1 MTTPIPSRERA
12 SFTRVRPLILPAALL
27 SLVATLTPVST
38 AAAPQA
44 APHAATCT
52 GSSVG
57 PGIPPPVNVPAG
69 VPGFHAAWYGQS
81 GYPTLCPGERS
92 SAVVAYHNSGS
103 RGWVR
108 GRMGEVAYLGT
119 WESDP
124 GQDEPTVLGG
134 DGQMGSP
141 GTGWPRWNR
150 VAQQPHDY
158 VGPGQIAWFQFVIR
172 APDEPGF
179 YRLYIRPLIEGAAWM
194 EDVGVYWQV
203 TVLNHDGTA
212 PGGRVSSRVPA
223 PIRYDAL
230 AMAPAAMEGTAINSV
245 RGSCPPKELGACVVL
260 ASGTRG
266 TWTSTWVDIQF
277 PFSQLIP
284 SWNAHTPPGTW
295 IEIEMQARTA
305 ALRETRWW
313 RFGTWAFG
321 DETVRRTSFNGQS
334 DGDGVVET
342 DTFKSRAEKM
352 SAYRMRLTLAR
363 AAGVAASPNVRRVG
377 AVVSD
382 TRSYVPRYPS
392 PRYSDRAIE
401 LPVPRYSQEIHAG
414 EFPEYDGGG
423 EAWCSPTSTQMVVEY
438 WGKRL
443 AAAELAWVPYA
454 DPQIDYAARYT
465 YDAAYRGT
473 GNWPFNTA
481 YAAHF
486 GLETRVTQ
494 LRSLNEAERFIAAG
508 VPLVAS
514 ITHAPGA
521 LPGFLNNAGTAGHL
535 LVIVGF
541 TASGDVVANDPAA
554 TSNATVRRVYPRAP
568 FERSWIGGSGGV
580 VYLVSTENTFVP
592 FAPPQA

>member
-1 MTTPIPSRERA
+1 M
-12 SFTRVRPLILPAALL
+12 RVVSEVVRLIAAVAAL
-27 SLVATLTPVST
+27 SLFVALVPATPAE
-38 AAAPQA
+38 AAASLAPEA
-44 APHAATCT
+44 AVCS

-57 PGIPPPVNVPAG
+57 PGIPPPARLPAG
-69 VPGFHAAWYGQS
+69 IPGFHAAWYGQS

-92 SAVVAYHNSGS
+92 NAVVAYHNSGS

-119 WESDP
+119 WDADP

-141 GTGWPRWNR
+141 ATGWPRWNR
-150 VAQQPHDY
+150 VAQQPHEY
-158 VGPGQIAWFQFVIR
+158 VGPGQVVWFQFTIQ
-172 APDEPGF
+172 APEQPGF
-179 YRLYIRPLIEGAAWM
+179 YRLYIRPLVEGATWM

-212 PGGRVSSRVPA
+212 PGGRISSRVPA
-223 PIRYDAL
+223 PIRYDELAL
-230 AMAPAAMEGTAINSV
+230 APAAMDGTAIAAGV
-245 RGSCPPKELGACVVL
+245 GSCPPVEERSCVVL
-260 ASGTRG
+260 ATGNRG
-266 TWTSTWVDIQF
+266 TWTSTWVHIGF

-284 SWNAHTPPGTW
+284 SWNADTPPGTW

-305 ALRETRWW
+305 SLRETRWW
-313 RFGTWAFG
+313 RMGTWAFG
-321 DETVRRTSFNGQS
+321 DETIRRTSVNGQS
-334 DGDGVVET
+334 DADGLVET
-342 DTFKSRAEKM
+342 DTFKTRAEKM
-352 SAYRMRLTLAR
+352 SGYRIRLTLAR
-363 AAGVAASPNVRRVG
+363 ATGVTATPNVRAIG

-382 TRSYVPRYPS
+382 TRSVAPRYGS
-392 PRYSDRAIE
+392 PRYVERAME
-401 LPVPRYSQEIHAG
+401 LPVPRYSQEVHAG

-423 EAWCSPTSTQMVVEY
+423 EAWCSPTSTQMVVEF

-443 AAAELAWVPYA
+443 SGADLAWVPYA

-481 YAAHF
+481 YAARF
-486 GLETRVTQ
+486 GLATRVLQ
-494 LRSLNEAERFIAAG
+494 LGSVNEAERYIFSG

-521 LPGFLNNAGTAGHL
+521 LPGFLNNAGTDGHL

-541 TASGDVVANDPAA
+541 TASGDVIANDPAA
-554 TSNATVRRVYPRAP
+554 LSNAGVRRVYPRAA
-568 FERSWIGGSGGV
+568 FERSWLGGSGGV
-580 VYLVSTENTFVP
+580 VYFI
-592 FAPPQA
+592 APGPLP